1 MRLFK
6 RIAIVGTG
14 LIGGSLAM
22 VIKKKRLADEVI
34 GVSRHKKS
42 LSLARRKR
50 IIDRGS
56 QDIRIIAQA
65 DLVVLATPVK
75 TILQLADKISRIVKK
90 DCVVTDVGSTK
101 EEIVLRLDKLF
112 PNYVGSHPL
121 AGSEKRSI
129 THAKSD
135 LFADSLCIIT
145 PTRNTNEPA
154 LKKVTAFWTKVG
166 AKTILLSPFEHD
178 RILAFVSHLPHA
190 IAFSLIASVP
200 KSYFRFA
207 ASGLKDSTRIAASD
221 SVIWEDIF
229 LSNRK
234 NILKTIETF
243 EARMRALKS
252 ALKAKNKSE
261 LYKILKLAKTKRES
275 LQ

>member
-22 VIKKKRLADEVI
+22 DIKEKKLADEVI
-34 GVSRHKKS
+34 GVTRHKKS
-42 LSLARRKR
+42 LSLARRKH

-56 QDIRIIAQA
+56 QDISIIAQA

-75 TILQLADKISRIVKK
+75 TILRLADKISRIVKK
-90 DCVVTDVGSTK
+90 DCIVTDVGSAK
-101 EEIVLRLDKLF
+101 GEIVLRLDKLF

-121 AGSEKRSI
+121 AGSEKRSV
-129 THAKSD
+129 TYARPN
-135 LFADSLCIIT
+135 LFEDSLCIIT
-145 PTRNTNEPA
+145 PTIATDRIA
-154 LKKVTAFWTKVG
+154 LKKVAEFWNKVG
-166 AKTILLSPFEHD
+166 AKTVLLSPLEHD

-190 IAFSLIASVP
+190 VAFSLIASVP
-200 KSYFRFA
+200 KNYFRFA

-229 LSNRK
+229 LSNQK

-243 EARMRALKS
+243 EARMRAFKS

-261 LYKILKLAKTKRES
+261 LHKILKLAKAKRES
-275 LQ
+275 L